1 MATVLT
7 DWFCELCTL
16 QFDKKIVFDLHL
28 KLVHG
33 IDSIRPIQIK
43 EKKVQLCT
51 DNLINTNDLT
61 TANLEFTEVPISS
74 STIEL
79 SSCLHPENS
88 ISTNNS
94 TPFERK
100 DKNNVQDIWVPNHE
114 KYAAATCAKATISI
128 IEVLESSA
136 VKSSTLLSVFKLSKC
151 LYQLGH
157 H

>member
-28 KLVHG
+28 KLVHD
-33 IDSIRPIQIK
+33 IE
-43 EKKVQLCT
+43 EKKAQLCT
-51 DNLINTNDLT
+51 ENLINTNDLT
-61 TANLEFTEVPISS
+61 TANLDFTEVPISS

-100 DKNNVQDIWVPNHE
+100 DKNNVPDIWVPNHE